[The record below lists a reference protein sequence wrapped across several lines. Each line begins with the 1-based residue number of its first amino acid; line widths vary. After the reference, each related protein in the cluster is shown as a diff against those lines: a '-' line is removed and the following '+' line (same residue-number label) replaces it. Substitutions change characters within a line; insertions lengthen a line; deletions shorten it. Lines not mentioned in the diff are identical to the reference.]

1 MGGGGGWRDQS
12 SLTEFERGPYKLTV
26 NEGGGSLKYYR
37 ASGDQVNFI
46 VNPPPAIYNGQSL
59 T

>member
-1 MGGGGGWRDQS
+1 MGGWRDQS

-37 ASGDQVNFI
+37 ASGGSGKFYCE
-46 VNPPPAIYNGQSL
+46 PPPAIYNGQSL

>member
-1 MGGGGGWRDQS
+1 MRGGGGGWWDQS

-37 ASGDQVNFI
+37 ASGGSGKFYCEPSRQCI
-46 VNPPPAIYNGQSL
+46 TASP
-59 T
+59 

>member
-1 MGGGGGWRDQS
+1 MGEGGWRDQS

-37 ASGDQVNFI
+37 ASGGSGKFYCE
-46 VNPPPAIYNGQSL
+46 PPRQYITASP
-59 T
+59 

>member
-1 MGGGGGWRDQS
+1 MRGGGGWRDQS

-46 VNPPPAIYNGQSL
+46 VNPPPPGNI
-59 T
+59 

>member
-1 MGGGGGWRDQS
+1 MGEGGWRDQS

-26 NEGGGSLKYYR
+26 YEGGGSLECYR
-37 ASGDQVNFI
+37 TSGGSCKFYRDP
-46 VNPPPAIYNGQSL
+46 PPPAIYNDQSL